1 MKIVYKLNDSLYCWD
16 FDHGALDVSHLPLAD
31 LWAITEL
38 DYGRIQCEQYFKSDD
53 SIEGY

>member
-1 MKIVYKLNDSLYCWD
+1 MKIVYKLNDSLYCRD
-16 FDHGALDVSHLPLAD
+16 LDHGALDVSHLPLVD

-53 SIEGY
+53 NIEGY